1 MKYIKKI
8 TESVD
13 NKELTILST
22 DDWQGLYYNGELLD
36 EGHSVNL
43 YNVLRGLGY
52 NIEYIDIDDPE
63 EFENYFGANCPET
76 LDEVKLK
83 LAAKKYNL

>member
-13 NKELTILST
+13 NKEITILST
-22 DDWQGLYYNGELLD
+22 DDWQGLYYNGKLLD
-36 EGHSVNL
+36 EGHSINL
-43 YNVLRGLGY
+43 RDVLRQLGY
-52 NIEYIDIDDPE
+52 HIEYIGVDDPE
-63 EFENYFGANCPET
+63 EFENYFGSSCPNT

-83 LAAKKYNL
+83 IASKKYNL